1 MTRQKL
7 TWHSRLAGH
16 VPGQNEDIYSE
27 DRQLPAHS
35 NGKLPDANEKCSY
48 EAAYEQRSTQ

>member
-16 VPGQNEDIYSE
+16 VPGQNEEIYSE